1 MGTYPNYYTNVLTFF
16 FISFYTLFFM
26 MFDTVILTYI
36 SNHFLIFL
44 VVCLGCLTI
53 AVAFMVSTIGGTLV
67 QVNVMM

>member
-1 MGTYPNYYTNVLTFF
+1 
-16 FISFYTLFFM
+16 M

-67 QVNVMM
+67 QVNVMML